1 MAVDSQLRVSDQ
13 EVVAERKRLWG
24 SSSNTVCGA
33 ELFQTIRN
41 NLLIDR
47 FCKELTKP
55 VPRPTRIEVE
65 QFYRAN
71 PDNFHQGE
79 RIHVAHIIKN
89 VDRPDDEPAAME
101 VMEIANEELVSGKP
115 FAKVAD
121 RYSDCRGT
129 GGSLG
134 WIIRG
139 QMVKV
144 FDDVVFA
151 LGKGE
156 RSAIFRTVFGLHI
169 AAVLDR
175 RPAGIQPLE
184 EIRHS
189 LALNLWEGRRQR
201 AIDGMLEQA
210 VSCSQI
216 VFVPAEDR
224 SFLHTQGSKS

>member
-1 MAVDSQLRVSDQ
+1 M
-13 EVVAERKRLWG
+13 
-24 SSSNTVCGA
+24 
-33 ELFQTIRN
+33 
-41 NLLIDR
+41 LIDR

-55 VPRPTRIEVE
+55 VPRPTRVEVE

-71 PDNFHQGE
+71 PDIFHQRE

-89 VDRPDDEPAAME
+89 VDRPENEPVAME
-101 VMEIANEELVSGKP
+101 VMEIANEELASGKP

-134 WIIRG
+134 WMARG
-139 QMVKV
+139 EMVKE

-169 AAVLDR
+169 AVVLAR
-175 RPAGIQPLE
+175 RPAGVRPLE

-189 LALNLWEGRRQR
+189 LALNLWEGRRQK

-210 VSCSQI
+210 VSRSQI
-216 VFVPAEDR
+216 VLVNAEDR
-224 SFLHTQGSKS
+224 SILQPPEAKS